1 MLNQIN
7 LLGEQIKLRRS
18 LIATLTDEV
27 ASLEREERALVR
39 EIGQLQKS
47 LEEKKQKYSIAV
59 QGLYNRRS
67 GVDDLLFILSAE
79 SVGQSYRRM
88 RYLQEYSGWRKQQAI
103 EIAQQQKE
111 LEAKRAALEA
121 KRKDR
126 LALLSERKT
135 EETELQKK
143 EDTQKGL
150 MADLKKKEKSLQS
163 DLKKQ
168 QQQARELDRQIQKLI
183 EEEAR
188 RAAEA
193 RKKEGK
199 KPAKGTY
206 AMDKAEEQLSGSFE
220 KNKGKLPYPVT
231 GSYVIIGRFG
241 RQQQSTYVETI
252 NNGIDLQTKP
262 GAEARAVFD
271 GVVSRVFIVPGY
283 NSSVII
289 RHGNYLT
296 VYTNLS
302 DVYVKAGDAVKTR
315 QAVGKIFTDSA
326 NGNMT
331 KMQFQ
336 LWKETTKLNPEPWLA
351 R

>member
-1 MLNQIN
+1 
-7 LLGEQIKLRRS
+7 
-18 LIATLTDEV
+18 
-27 ASLEREERALVR
+27 
-39 EIGQLQKS
+39 
-47 LEEKKQKYSIAV
+47 
-59 QGLYNRRS
+59 
-67 GVDDLLFILSAE
+67 
-79 SVGQSYRRM
+79 
-88 RYLQEYSGWRKQQAI
+88 
-103 EIAQQQKE
+103 
-111 LEAKRAALEA
+111 
-121 KRKDR
+121 
-126 LALLSERKT
+126 
-135 EETELQKK
+135 
-143 EDTQKGL
+143 
-150 MADLKKKEKSLQS
+150 
-163 DLKKQ
+163 
-168 QQQARELDRQIQKLI
+168 
-183 EEEAR
+183 
-188 RAAEA
+188 
-193 RKKEGK
+193 
-199 KPAKGTY
+199 
-206 AMDKAEEQLSGSFE
+206 MDKAEEQLSGSFE